1 MILLDY
7 ERITKVGE
15 AIGKLG
21 YQLFVN
27 LDLKE
32 PEYNCLKWLY
42 QEKTNNPNITLLTG
56 LSAAIIDYQLGKG
69 GAEVFWATLKLVLSK
84 HKLKNLED
92 LKSALQEFLDQPI
105 NARLKNQKKTRI
117 EKLLKSNLADK
128 ILQED
133 FNKTISNP
141 LLVWTEIAKALQA
154 PMDRKTIVF
163 SMKVLDIVSLIVK
176 GEYAN
181 FPIRVPI
188 PLNYHVTA
196 MAIASGIVKTEEI
209 SYEWNKVEK
218 LQNQYHDKFLRAW
231 EYTTEKASKILEK
244 DLSLLRLDSLVWQLS
259 KTAKKHNFQKWKCQQ
274 IFEQYLTEAK
284 ANPQAAKQAAVELTY
299 YML

>member
-1 MILLDY
+1 
-7 ERITKVGE
+7 
-15 AIGKLG
+15 
-21 YQLFVN
+21 
-27 LDLKE
+27 
-32 PEYNCLKWLY
+32 
-42 QEKTNNPNITLLTG
+42 
-56 LSAAIIDYQLGKG
+56 
-69 GAEVFWATLKLVLSK
+69 
-84 HKLKNLED
+84 
-92 LKSALQEFLDQPI
+92 
-105 NARLKNQKKTRI
+105 
-117 EKLLKSNLADK
+117 
-128 ILQED
+128 
-133 FNKTISNP
+133 
-141 LLVWTEIAKALQA
+141 
-154 PMDRKTIVF
+154 MDRKTIVF

-218 LQNQYHDKFLRAW
+218 LQNQYHNKFLRAW

-299 YML
+299 NML